1 MHLNNKNYKL
11 LIASNLS
18 YNHFKIQKFLII
30 KLLRT
35 NALCEQLLLSFMKT
49 I

>member
-1 MHLNNKNYKL
+1 MSFKQQNYKL
-11 LIASNLS
+11 LVVSNLS
-18 YNHFKIQKFLII
+18 YNPFKIQKFLII

-35 NALCEQLLLSFMKT
+35 NALCEQVLLSFMKT

>member
-1 MHLNNKNYKL
+1 MRLNNKNYKL

-18 YNHFKIQKFLII
+18 YNHFKIQK
-30 KLLRT
+30 LLRT